1 MKVSPVVSYLPRILP
16 FTKMKRGARGIRTN
30 AKQQIRLGARPARE
44 IDFGQA
50 RVALSIEDDTH
61 GEKETPEAVARGQA
75 DKTPAVAIGAT
86 AVIIAVVF
94 ALALGL
100 AVLAYVLAG

>member
-1 MKVSPVVSYLPRILP
+1 M
-16 FTKMKRGARGIRTN
+16 
-30 AKQQIRLGARPARE
+30 
-44 IDFGQA
+44 
-50 RVALSIEDDTH
+50 SIEDDTH
-61 GEKETPEAVARGQA
+61 SEKETPEAVARGQA